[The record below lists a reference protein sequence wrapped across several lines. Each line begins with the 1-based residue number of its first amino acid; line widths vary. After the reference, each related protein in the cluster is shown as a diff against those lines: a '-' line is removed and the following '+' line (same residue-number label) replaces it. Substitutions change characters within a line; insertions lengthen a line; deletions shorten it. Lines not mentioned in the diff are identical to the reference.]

1 MKFGVTA
8 TCGSAAQSIE
18 MAVSAEEAGWDGF
31 FAWDGIS
38 VGPMDTFDPW
48 TILGAAAVRTTRVT
62 LGAMVFSLP
71 RRKPW
76 EVARQAL
83 TVDHLSG
90 GRLVLPVGLGA
101 TDDGAYSRVSG
112 EHVTA
117 KDRAA
122 LLDDSLAILDLAWTG
137 EPFSYAGAFHHVT
150 DLVFQPRPVRGRI
163 PVWVIGA
170 WNAPRSM
177 RRAAGRDGILPTR
190 REDGFNPLT
199 PAELADVVAWV
210 TEQRGADGPI
220 DVVVEG
226 VLPDDPATAREKVA
240 ALEAVGV
247 TWWID
252 SNWDFDTVDPDSLLE
267 RIRRG
272 PVPA

>member
-1 MKFGVTA
+1 MKFGITA
-8 TCGSAAQSIE
+8 TCGSAAQNIE
-18 MAVSAEEAGWDGF
+18 MAVAAEEAGWDGF
-31 FAWDGIS
+31 FAWDGIA

-48 TILGAAAVRTTRVT
+48 TLLGAAAVKTTRIT

-101 TDDGAYSRVSG
+101 VDDGAYSRVSG
-112 EHVTA
+112 EHVDV
-117 KDRAA
+117 KERAT
-122 LLDDSLAILDLAWTG
+122 LLDESLAILDLAWTG
-137 EPFSYAGAFHHVT
+137 EPFGFEGAHYRLT
-150 DLVFQPRPVRGRI
+150 DFVFQPRPVHGRI

-170 WNAPRSM
+170 WFAPRSM
-177 RRAAGRDGILPTR
+177 RRAAGRDGVLAVR
-190 REDGFNPLT
+190 RENGFDPLS
-199 PAELADVVAWV
+199 PDQLREVAAWV
-210 TEQRGADGPI
+210 TEQRGGQPFEL
-220 DVVVEG
+220 VVEG
-226 VLPDDPATAREKVA
+226 VLPRDPTEAADKVA
-240 ALEAVGV
+240 ALQDAGV

-252 SNWDFDTVDPDSLLE
+252 SDWDFDHVTPDGLLE

-272 PVPA
+272 PVPV

>member
-8 TCGSAAQSIE
+8 TCGTAAQNIE
-18 MAVSAEEAGWDGF
+18 MAVAAEDAGWDGF
-31 FAWDGIS
+31 FAWDGIAI
-38 VGPMDTFDPW
+38 GPMDTFDPW
-48 TILGAAAVRTTRVT
+48 TLLGAAAVRTSRLT

-101 TDDGAYSRVSG
+101 IDDAAYSRVSG
-112 EHVTA
+112 EHVDV
-117 KDRAA
+117 KERAA
-122 LLDDSLAILDLAWTG
+122 LLDESLAILDLAWTG
-137 EPFSYAGAFHHVT
+137 EKFSHEGAYYQLT
-150 DLVFQPRPVRGRI
+150 DFQFQPRPVHGTI

-170 WNAPRSM
+170 WFAPRSM
-177 RRAAGRDGILPTR
+177 RRAAGRDGVLPVR
-190 REDGFNPLT
+190 RENSFDPLG
-199 PAELADVVAWV
+199 PDQLREISAWV
-210 TEQRGADGPI
+210 TEQRGGEPFEL
-220 DVVVEG
+220 VVEG
-226 VLPDDPATAREKVA
+226 VLPTDPTEAADKIA
-240 ALEAVGV
+240 ALEDAGV

-252 SNWDFDTVDPDSLLE
+252 SNWDFDTVTPDGLLE

-272 PVPA
+272 PV

>member
-8 TCGSAAQSIE
+8 SCGSAAQSIE
-18 MAVSAEEAGWDGF
+18 MAVAAEQSGWDGF

-38 VGPMDTFDPW
+38 VGPMDTYDPW
-48 TILGAAAVRTTRVT
+48 TILGAAAVRTSRLT

-101 TDDGAYSRVSG
+101 IEDGGYSRVSG
-112 EHVTA
+112 EHVGVV
-117 KDRAA
+117 DRAA

-137 EPFSYAGAFHHVT
+137 ESFSYSGTFHQVT
-150 DLVFQPRPVRGRI
+150 DLVFQPRPVRGTI
-163 PVWVIGA
+163 PVWVIGS
-170 WNAPRSM
+170 WFAPRSM
-177 RRAAGRDGILPTR
+177 RRAAGRDGVIAIR
-190 REDGFNPLT
+190 REDGFDPLR
-199 PAELADVVAWV
+199 PDELRKVRDWV
-210 TEQRGADGPI
+210 TEQRGDQPFELVA
-220 DVVVEG
+220 EG
-226 VLPDDPATAREKVA
+226 VLPTDPVAARDKVE
-240 ALEAVGV
+240 ALEAAGV

-252 SNWDFDTVDPDSLLE
+252 SNWDFDTVTPDGLLE

-272 PVPA
+272 PVPT

>member
-8 TCGSAAQSIE
+8 SCGSAAQSIE
-18 MAVSAEEAGWDGF
+18 MAVAAEEAAWDGF

-48 TILGAAAVRTTRVT
+48 TILGAAAVRTSRIT

-90 GRLVLPVGLGA
+90 GRLVMPVGLGA
-101 TDDGAYSRVSG
+101 PDDGAYSRVSG
-112 EHVTA
+112 EHV
-117 KDRAA
+117 DVRERAA

-137 EPFSYAGAFHHVT
+137 EPFSYEGTFHQVT

-163 PVWVIGA
+163 PVWVVGS
-170 WNAPRSM
+170 WPAPRSM
-177 RRAAGRDGILPTR
+177 RRAASYDGVLPIR
-190 REDGFNPLT
+190 RGDPFRALT
-199 PAELADVVAWV
+199 PDELREVNASVAR
-210 TEQRGADGPI
+210 QRGPDRPFEL
-220 DVVVEG
+220 VVEG
-226 VLPDDPATAREKVA
+226 VLPDDPHQKLAG
-240 ALEAVGV
+240 LEAAGV
-247 TWWID
+247 TWWVE
-252 SNWDFDTVDPDSLLE
+252 SNWDFDTVTPEGLLE

-272 PVPA
+272 PM

>member
-8 TCGSAAQSIE
+8 SCGSAAQSIE
-18 MAVSAEEAGWDGF
+18 MAVAAEQAGWDGF

-48 TILGAAAVRTTRVT
+48 TILGAAAVQTTRLT

-101 TDDGAYSRVSG
+101 IDDGAYSRVSG
-112 EHVTA
+112 EHVDA

-137 EPFSYAGAFHHVT
+137 EPFSYAGTFHQVT
-150 DLVFQPRPVRGRI
+150 DLVFQPRPVRGTI
-163 PVWVIGA
+163 PVWVIGS
-170 WNAPRSM
+170 WFAPRSM
-177 RRAAGRDGILPTR
+177 RRAAGRDGVIAIR
-190 REDGFNPLT
+190 REDGFDPLK
-199 PAELADVVAWV
+199 PDELRKVSDWV
-210 TEQRGADGPI
+210 TEQRDGKPFEL
-220 DVVVEG
+220 VAEG
-226 VLPDDPATAREKVA
+226 VLPTDPTAAREKIE
-240 ALEAVGV
+240 ALEAAGV

-252 SNWDFDTVDPDSLLE
+252 SNWDFDTVTPDGLLE
-267 RIRRG
+267 RIQRG
-272 PVPA
+272 PLPT

>member
-1 MKFGVTA
+1 MKFGITA
-8 TCGSAAQSIE
+8 TCGTAAQSIE
-18 MAVSAEEAGWDGF
+18 MAVAAEEAGWDGF

-38 VGPMDTFDPW
+38 VGPMDTYDPW
-48 TILGAAAVRTTRVT
+48 TLLGAAAVRTRRLT

-101 TDDGAYSRVSG
+101 IDDGAYSRVSG
-112 EHVTA
+112 EHVAVTE
-117 KDRAA
+117 RAA
-122 LLDDSLAILDLAWTG
+122 LLDDSLAILDLAWAG
-137 EPFSYAGAFHHVT
+137 EPFSFAGTFHKVT
-150 DLVFQPRPVRGRI
+150 DLVFQPRPVNGTI

-170 WNAPRSM
+170 WFAPRSM
-177 RRAAGRDGILPTR
+177 RRAAGRDGVIAVR
-190 REDGFNPLT
+190 REDGFDPLR
-199 PAELADVVAWV
+199 PDELRAVHDWVA
-210 TEQRGADGPI
+210 EQRDGRPFEL
-220 DVVVEG
+220 VAEG
-226 VLPDDPATAREKVA
+226 VLPADPGAARAKVA
-240 ALEAVGV
+240 DLEAAGV

-252 SNWDFDTVDPDSLLE
+252 SNWDFDTVTPDGLLE

-272 PVPA
+272 PISS

>member
-1 MKFGVTA
+1 
-8 TCGSAAQSIE
+8 
-18 MAVSAEEAGWDGF
+18 MAVAAEEAGWDAF
-31 FAWDGIS
+31 MAWDGIS

-48 TILGAAAVRTTRVT
+48 TVLGAAAVRTSRIT

-101 TDDGAYSRVSG
+101 VDDGAYSRVSG
-112 EHVTA
+112 ETTDV
-117 KDRAA
+117 KERAA

-137 EPFSYAGAFHHVT
+137 EQVQLRGDPPPGHRPGVPAPARARDHPRLGHRRLVRAPVHASGGRARRGHRGPAGGRV
-150 DLVFQPRPVRGRI
+150 RPAEARRVAVRAVLG
-163 PVWVIGA
+163 G
-170 WNAPRSM
+170 
-177 RRAAGRDGILPTR
+177 RAA
-190 REDGFNPLT
+190 
-199 PAELADVVAWV
+199 
-210 TEQRGADGPI
+210 
-220 DVVVEG
+220 
-226 VLPDDPATAREKVA
+226 ATAGRSSSSPRACCRPTPTEAADKIA
-240 ALEAVGV
+240 ALEDAGV

-252 SNWDFDTVDPDSLLE
+252 SNWNFDTVTPDGLLD

-272 PVPA
+272 PLLV

>member
-8 TCGSAAQSIE
+8 SCGSAAQSIE
-18 MAVSAEEAGWDGF
+18 MAVAAEQSGWDGF

-38 VGPMDTFDPW
+38 VGPMDTYDPW
-48 TILGAAAVRTTRVT
+48 TILGAAAVRTSRLT

-101 TDDGAYSRVSG
+101 IEDGGYSRVSG
-112 EHVTA
+112 ERVDV

-137 EPFSYAGAFHHVT
+137 EPFSHAGTFHQVT
-150 DLVFQPRPVRGRI
+150 DLVFQPRPVRGTI
-163 PVWVIGA
+163 PVWVIGS
-170 WNAPRSM
+170 WFAPRSM
-177 RRAAGRDGILPTR
+177 RRAAGRDGVIAIR
-190 REDGFNPLT
+190 REDGFDPLR
-199 PAELADVVAWV
+199 PDELRKVRDWVV
-210 TEQRGADGPI
+210 EQRGDESFELVA
-220 DVVVEG
+220 EG
-226 VLPDDPATAREKVA
+226 VLPTDPVAAREKVE
-240 ALEAVGV
+240 ALEAAGV

-252 SNWDFDTVDPDSLLE
+252 SNWDFDTVTPDGLLD
-267 RIRRG
+267 RIRLG

>member
-8 TCGSAAQSIE
+8 SCGSATQSIE
-18 MAVSAEEAGWDGF
+18 MAVAAEDAGWDGF

-48 TILGAAAVRTTRVT
+48 TILGAAAVRTSRIT

-101 TDDGAYSRVSG
+101 IDDGAYSRVSG
-112 EHVTA
+112 EHVA
-117 KDRAA
+117 VKERAA

-137 EPFSYAGAFHHVT
+137 EPVTYEGTFHRVT
-150 DLVFQPRPVRGRI
+150 DLAFQPRPVRGTI

-170 WNAPRSM
+170 WFAPRSM
-177 RRAAGRDGILPTR
+177 RRAAGRDGVIATR
-190 REDGFNPLT
+190 REDGFDPLK
-199 PAELADVVAWV
+199 PDEMRKVSDWV
-210 TEQRGADGPI
+210 TEQRGGEPFELVA
-220 DVVVEG
+220 EG
-226 VLPDDPATAREKVA
+226 VLPTDGAAAREKIE
-240 ALEAVGV
+240 ALEAAGV

-252 SNWDFDTVDPDSLLE
+252 SNWDFDTVTPDGLLE

-272 PVPA
+272 PIPA